1 MSRLSQDITLGAA
14 ALRVSR
20 VSETGHWLERV
31 IGLTNVG
38 PSRWGSPSG
47 APLVTLRE
55 VPGARP
61 MPRSGRL
68 GLYHYAL
75 RLPTRAD
82 LGRFLL
88 HLEAIREPWA
98 GSDHLFSEAI
108 YLTDPDGLTVEV
120 YADRPRETWIE
131 RDGELIGAIDPL
143 DHDGLVAAAGDAPWS
158 GFPAGGDMG
167 HLHFFVGDL
176 AQAERFYV
184 DGLGFEPRTR
194 MLRGALFVA
203 ANGYHHHVGLNVWAA
218 GSPIAGPEDAGLD
231 EWSLELHGREEVDA
245 LRTRTRATGIEL
257 EERDGVIFATDP
269 WRIRVRLRM
278 R

>member
-1 MSRLSQDITLGAA
+1 MSRLSKDITLGAA
-14 ALRVSR
+14 ALRVSDL
-20 VSETGHWLERV
+20 SATGHWLERV
-31 IGLTNVG
+31 LGLTNLG
-38 PSRWGSPSG
+38 RSRWGSPAG

-61 MPRSGRL
+61 MPRNGRL

-75 RLPTRAD
+75 RLPTRTD
-82 LGRFLL
+82 LACFLL

-98 GSDHLFSEAI
+98 GSDHLFSEAL

-143 DHDGLVAAAGDAPWS
+143 DRDGLIVTAGDTKWS

-167 HLHFFVGDL
+167 HVHFFVGDL
-176 AQAERFYV
+176 AAAERFYV

-218 GSPIAGPEDAGLD
+218 GAPVAGPEDAGLD
-231 EWSLELHGREEVDA
+231 EWSLELHDRDEREA
-245 LRTRTRATGIEL
+245 LIARARATGIAL
-257 EERDGVIFATDP
+257 EEQDGALFATDP
-269 WRIRVRLRM
+269 WRIRVRLSKR
-278 R
+278 